1 MVWCEPTREEVPM
14 SEENLFEGEEQP
26 HLLLVDDDATF
37 TRVMARAMSRRGLRV
52 SVAGSAEEGLALAK
66 EDLPDYA
73 VLDLKMDGDSGLV
86 LLPKLLELDA
96 EMRVVILTGYS
107 SIATAVE
114 AIKRGATNYLCKPAD
129 ADDVLTALLSQHA
142 DLDSLVPE
150 NPMSVDRLQW
160 EHIQRVLAEHDGNIS
175 ATARALGM
183 HRRTLQRKLQ
193 KRPVRR

>member
-1 MVWCEPTREEVPM
+1 M
-14 SEENLFEGEEQP
+14 SEESLFEGEEHP

-52 SVAGSAEEGLALAK
+52 SVAGSADEGLSLAR

-73 VLDLKMDGDSGLV
+73 VVDLKMDGDSGLV
-86 LLPKLLELDA
+86 LLPKLLELDP

-114 AIKRGATNYLCKPAD
+114 AIKRGACNYLCKPAD
-129 ADDVLTALLSQHA
+129 ADDVLTALLSEHA

>member
-1 MVWCEPTREEVPM
+1 M
-14 SEENLFEGEEQP
+14 SDEDIQVEGEELP

-37 TRVMARAMSRRGLRV
+37 TRVMARAMGRRGFRV
-52 SVAGSAEEGLALAK
+52 STAGSAEEGLALAQQDIP
-66 EDLPDYA
+66 EFA
-73 VLDLKMDGDSGLV
+73 ALDLKMDGDSGLV
-86 LLPKLLELDA
+86 LLPKLLELDPD
-96 EMRVVILTGYS
+96 MRVVILTGYS

-114 AIKRGATNYLCKPAD
+114 AIKRGARNYLCKPAD
-129 ADDVLTALLSQHA
+129 ADDVLAALLSEHA
-142 DLDSLVPE
+142 DLDTLVPE

-160 EHIQRVLAEHDGNIS
+160 EHIQRVLTEHEGNIS

>member
-1 MVWCEPTREEVPM
+1 M
-14 SEENLFEGEEQP
+14 SEVAPLDEEEQP
-26 HLLLVDDDATF
+26 HLLLVDDDPTF
-37 TRVMARAMSRRGLRV
+37 TRVMARAMTSRGLRV
-52 SVAGSAEEGLALAK
+52 SVANSAEEGLLLAR
-66 EDLPDYA
+66 EDVPDYA
-73 VLDLKMDGDSGLV
+73 VLDLKMEGDSGLV
-86 LLPKLLELDA
+86 LLPRLLELDA

-114 AIKRGATNYLCKPAD
+114 AIKRGACNYLCKPAD
-129 ADDVLTALLSQHA
+129 ADDVLTALLSRHA
-142 DLDSLVPE
+142 DLETLVPE

-160 EHIQRVLAEHDGNIS
+160 EHIQRVLAEHEGNIS